1 MNYDSKHQA
10 LKYHREL
17 FSSLYDVEADKTSSS
32 GYDRQAPTGHLTSS
46 SECGILEGRAPQPSP
61 SVTLCYKSGVHGPPI
76 PRSDFSGEI
85 HV

>member
-46 SECGILEGRAPQPSP
+46 SECGILEVRPLGTPVLH
-61 SVTLCYKSGVHGPPI
+61 SVTVQSPP
-76 PRSDFSGEI
+76 
-85 HV
+85 

>member
-32 GYDRQAPTGHLTSS
+32 EYDQQAPTGHLTRV
-46 SECGILEGRAPQPSP
+46 SECGILEVRPPP
-61 SVTLCYKSGVHGPPI
+61 RHPRMLHSVTGQRPQ
-76 PRSDFSGEI
+76 
-85 HV
+85 